1 MICMYIY
8 SKEWHSFGANAK
20 ESSEQTDAR
29 IHMCAAKAWRPFSC
43 MESGSFILI
52 LSPRK
57 DLLVW
62 LQDISTKC
70 YILLFLRWSIKGHSP
85 PSNSIFASLDH
96 AVSFKVIQNMFLCFF
111 KFRPSKLIKAVW
123 FSSPYSTSF
132 RIMSLMMYY
141 IFEIPIR
148 ARWARHAYF
157 CRLGLPLHSHIT
169 SVLSSLTWLSHSLI
183 TETASL
189 PLHVAMAL
197 SRIMPHI

>member
-1 MICMYIY
+1 MSDKWLICPYC
-8 SKEWHSFGANAK
+8 SLAFGSEADYRRHHELNHPNRKFMPATKFRAK
-20 ESSEQTDAR
+20 RRWGEKNVC
-29 IHMCAAKAWRPFSC
+29 ILFLKKNKKSC
-43 MESGSFILI
+43 KKGIPL
-52 LSPRK
+52 
-57 DLLVW
+57 
-62 LQDISTKC
+62 
-70 YILLFLRWSIKGHSP
+70 LRWSIKGHSP
-85 PSNSIFASLDH
+85 PSNSTFSSLNH

-111 KFRPSKLIKAVW
+111 KFRPPKLIRAVW